1 MDVLTFISDQTMY
14 LLSVVLPDA
23 NPKQIRLLLLS
34 SVGLAIV
41 LIMFA
46 IMRSLFSEKPAIQE
60 EPARTDET
68 PPKAKKPTKTKQAGK
83 AAKSASKA
91 EKATPKKASAK
102 KAVAKKAVAKKAD
115 AKKAD
120 AKKAAAKKKADP
132 KIILPD
138 EASTNAAP
146 VSLATSAPKP
156 VTNTAV
162 DVPSDD
168 EIAADISAPE
178 ATAGGFSFFKR
189 ESSGA
194 KADAELIS
202 IEQEMLAIRQLY
214 MDERIT
220 KDVYVVETRQLYE
233 KASTLRSG

>member
-34 SVGLAIV
+34 IVGLVIV
-41 LIMFA
+41 LVMFA
-46 IMRSLFSEKPAIQE
+46 IMWSLFNEKPALQKDL
-60 EPARTDET
+60 ALKDET
-68 PPKAKKPTKTKQAGK
+68 PPKAKKTAKAKPAK
-83 AAKSASKA
+83 AAKSASKT
-91 EKATPKKASAK
+91 EKAAPKKAGAK
-102 KAVAKKAVAKKAD
+102 KAGTQKAVAKKAVAK
-115 AKKAD
+115 
-120 AKKAAAKKKADP
+120 
-132 KIILPD
+132 
-138 EASTNAAP
+138 NA
-146 VSLATSAPKP
+146 
-156 VTNTAV
+156 AV

-168 EIAADISAPE
+168 DIEADISAPE

-194 KADAELIS
+194 KVDAELIS

-220 KDVYVVETRQLYE
+220 KDVYVVETRRLYE
-233 KASTLRSG
+233 KASALRSG